1 MAVSIDDTS
10 AKRKRDESHSTT
22 QLTRHAVHPGLSD
35 KRSVRRRRILN
46 DCFSIDQYVDVVGVI
61 IAGVDE
67 SGHIELINRK
77 GCEILGLQEEQ
88 ILGRS
93 WFINFT
99 PADYRD
105 DLKRIFSRISVD
117 ADGEFDRYEFPVL
130 CADGTCRMIQW
141 NSIVVR
147 RDSEGRFK
155 GAIATGVDVTERKSA
170 EQSLIES
177 EERFRLITELTSDY
191 AYSLRVEEDG
201 RLVGE
206 WFSDAF
212 LQMIGV
218 DADLRG
224 TEVEWT
230 RLTHPDDVLIGV
242 RRLDRL
248 LSGHPDVSEFRILDK
263 DRNVLWIRDSAR
275 PIFDETG
282 ERIVRLIGAAKDITE
297 HKRAEEEL
305 TRSKRLFEKIF
316 SSQRDAIFI
325 LDNSSVP
332 KIVDMNRAGERIFG
346 LPRDQF
352 IGMEVSSFHVSR
364 KSMEEY
370 AGKLFQAIEERGYF
384 ELSDFMMRRADGK
397 IFPTE
402 QSVVALEDDAGE
414 RIGWISVVRDVTERL
429 QARKEL
435 KAANDR
441 LDAERAALQEKNIV
455 LKGVLSE
462 IEEEKHRIKAQIRKN
477 VEKVILPS
485 LKRLGDKVTSDTR
498 NYVDLLERDLMD
510 IASPFLDDLE
520 SRLVNLSPRET
531 EICNMVKRGCPTKEI
546 AENFSVSVQTIN
558 KQRYRI
564 RRKLGLNK
572 ADINLRTFLE
582 SIQ

>member
-1 MAVSIDDTS
+1 MAVSIDDKVTKPRS
-10 AKRKRDESHSTT
+10 SENRSGSKRT
-22 QLTRHAVHPGLSD
+22 GLSD
-35 KRSVRRRRILN
+35 PAPAQV
-46 DCFSIDQYVDVVGVI
+46 
-61 IAGVDE
+61 E
-67 SGHIELINRK
+67 SAL
-77 GCEILGLQEEQ
+77 
-88 ILGRS
+88 
-93 WFINFT
+93 
-99 PADYRD
+99 
-105 DLKRIFSRISVD
+105 
-117 ADGEFDRYEFPVL
+117 
-130 CADGTCRMIQW
+130 
-141 NSIVVR
+141 
-147 RDSEGRFK
+147 DSESTDF
-155 GAIATGVDVTERKSA
+155 AER
-170 EQSLIES
+170 SLKES

-191 AYSLRVEEDG
+191 AYSLRVEEGG

-218 DADLRG
+218 EADLRG
-224 TEVEWT
+224 CEVDWT
-230 RLTHPDDVLIGV
+230 KLIHPDDLEVGV
-242 RRLDRL
+242 RRLGNL
-248 LSGHPDVSEFRILDK
+248 LSGRADVSEFRILDK

-282 ERIVRLIGAAKDITE
+282 SRVVRLIGAAKDITE

-325 LDNSSVP
+325 LDNSIIP
-332 KIVDMNRAGERIFG
+332 KIMNMNRAGERIFG
-346 LPRDQF
+346 LPRDRF
-352 IGMEVSSFHVSR
+352 IGMKVSSFHVSR

-370 AGKLFQAIEERGYF
+370 ADKLFQAIEEKGYF
-384 ELSDFMMRRADGK
+384 ELSDFMMRRADGT

-402 QSVVALEDDAGE
+402 HSVVALEDDAGE

-429 QARKEL
+429 QVRKEL

-441 LDAERAALQEKNIV
+441 LDAERTALHEKNVV
-455 LKGVLSE
+455 LKGVLNE

-477 VEKVILPS
+477 IEKVILPS
-485 LKRLGDKVTSDTR
+485 LRRLSDR
-498 NYVDLLERDLMD
+498 IDADSRRYVDLLEKDLMD
-510 IASPFLDDLE
+510 VASPFLDDLE

-531 EICNMVKRGCPTKEI
+531 EICNMVKRGCSTKEI
-546 AENFSVSVQTIN
+546 ADNFSVSVQTIN

-572 ADINLRTFLE
+572 ADINLRTFLD